1 MNASPP
7 DSRGEFLEPRAT
19 ESPHTRLFFRL
30 PLVPARLLR
39 ARHRINDYLHQ
50 HGVAEDVIDD
60 VVLAVDEAMT
70 NAVRHSGARENLQVS
85 LWFEGRDL
93 RVLVKDDGR
102 GFSVESFDP
111 ERRPEL
117 LASGGRGLYLIA
129 QVTDGLELVADGG
142 LEVRM
147 LMSNALPGQA
157 VTPQI
162 DTGLVDVQ
170 FLEGT
175 HYRERRLRLVIEE
188 LGEAY
193 AALDWEYRFTYANP
207 AAFVLFGLRPDEV
220 LGSTVFEL
228 LPSLADG
235 SPGDAIREA
244 VELGHSAI
252 VEFEAVALGGWIECR
267 IYPTGSG
274 ANLYLRDIDARRR
287 RESER
292 DVFLDA
298 LVASEERF
306 RTLFESMTEG
316 VALHEVV
323 YREGRSVDYR
333 ILEVNP
339 AFERHTG
346 LHGKTVTGVLASEA
360 YGAEEAPYLG
370 EYSHVAETGEALQF
384 ETYYEPLQRTY
395 RITAVPVGTGRF
407 ATVFQDVS
415 DERSRERE
423 RDELLR
429 SVRRN
434 EESFAT
440 IFEESPFAVA
450 LSRLPESTIVRV
462 NRAFEKL
469 FAYERDKLVGRASP
483 DFGITDAESRAEVG
497 RVFSGQG
504 SLRDLECVRRT
515 GPGRAAGHLPQSG
528 PHHPGRRGVRAHHRP
543 GRHRARSRPGGRSGG
558 RGEASPGGRVH
569 AAAARGDRSPLG
581 ITARSTRSWSG
592 CST

>member
-1 MNASPP
+1 M
-7 DSRGEFLEPRAT
+7 EPRPT
-19 ESPHTRLFFRL
+19 GSPRPRLFFRL
-30 PLVPARLLR
+30 PLVPVRLLR

-70 NAVRHSGARENLQVS
+70 NAVRHSGARDNLQVS
-85 LWFEGRDL
+85 LWFEDRDL
-93 RVLVKDDGR
+93 RVLVKDDGH
-102 GFSVESFDP
+102 GFPVESFDP
-111 ERRPEL
+111 ERTPEL
-117 LASGGRGLYLIA
+117 LATGGRGLFLIA
-129 QVTDGLELVADGG
+129 QVADELELVTDPG
-142 LEVRM
+142 LEVRV
-147 LMSNALPGQA
+147 LMRNALPDHA

-170 FLEGT
+170 LLEGT
-175 HYRERRLRLVIEE
+175 HYRERRLRLILEE
-188 LGEAY
+188 LGEAC

-207 AAFVLFGLRPDEV
+207 AAFVLFGLGPDEV
-220 LGSTVFEL
+220 LGRPVFEL
-228 LPSLADG
+228 FPSLAGG
-235 SPGDAIREA
+235 SPEAAIREA

-252 VEFEAVALGGWIECR
+252 IEFGPEALGGWVECR

-274 ANLYLRDIDARRR
+274 VSLYLRDIDARRR

-323 YREGRSVDYR
+323 YRDGRPVDYR
-333 ILEVNP
+333 ILDVNP

-346 LHGKTVTGVLASEA
+346 LNAKAVTGVLASEA
-360 YGAEEAPYLG
+360 YGAGEAPYLD
-370 EYSHVAETGEALQF
+370 EYSRVTETGEALAF
-384 ETYYEPLQRTY
+384 ETHYEPLQRSY
-395 RITAVPVGTGRF
+395 RITAVPAGTGRF

-415 DERSRERE
+415 DERVRERE

-429 SVRRN
+429 SVRRS

-450 LSRLPESTIVRV
+450 LSRLPEGTIVRV
-462 NRAFEKL
+462 NRAFERL
-469 FAYERDKLVGRASP
+469 FGYRREQLIGKTSP
-483 DFGITDAESRAEVG
+483 DLGIADAESRAEVG
-497 RVFSGQG
+497 AVFAGQG
-504 SLRDLECVRRT
+504 RYATSSARA
-515 GPGRAAGHLPQSG
+515 GP
-528 PHHPGRRGVRAHHRP
+528 
-543 GRHRARSRPGGRSGG
+543 HRARSGSSPSAWIPSPWAKRSSCSPPSRTSPSALAPRRRPGRPRRGFASRSSP
-558 RGEASPGGRVH
+558 RGCCSRRSRRS
-569 AAAARGDRSPLG
+569 RGHSHL
-581 ITARSTRSWSG
+581 TKSWSG